1 MALQMSFKATNNL
14 VGLNSLIFTILV
26 YSIYLQITEY
36 NPSLLI
42 VLQQALAIR
51 KAINKVCK
59 LST

>member
-1 MALQMSFKATNNL
+1 MSFKAINNL